1 MRFGRKRKADAPRG
15 GRTGGTRGQPQAISK
30 RQNMTNPELGPNTGS
45 DGMPGSAGYPNGPR
59 TELPTFFA
67 TRRPDGKPDPV
78 YRKKRFG

>member
-1 MRFGRKRKADAPRG
+1 MAA
-15 GRTGGTRGQPQAISK
+15 TRGQVQPLPK

-45 DGMPGSAGYPNGPR
+45 DGLPGKAGYPNGPR

-78 YRKKRFG
+78 YRKKRLG